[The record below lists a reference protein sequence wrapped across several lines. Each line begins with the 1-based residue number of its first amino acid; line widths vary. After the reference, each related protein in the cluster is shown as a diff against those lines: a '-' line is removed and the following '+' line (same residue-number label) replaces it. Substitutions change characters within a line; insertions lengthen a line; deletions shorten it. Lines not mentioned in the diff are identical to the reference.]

1 MTGPATDRG
10 TTERSLPDLLSDLT
24 TQMTTL
30 VRQEVE
36 LARTE
41 MTSKAS
47 RAGRGAAMIGA
58 GGAVAYAGFLVL
70 AAAVVALLV
79 ELGLDLW
86 LAALIV
92 GIVLAAIGG
101 FLAFQGQNTIKRT
114 SLAPE
119 RTIQTLQDDAEWV
132 RGQTR

>member
-1 MTGPATDRG
+1 MTQQVTERG
-10 TTERSLPDLLSDLT
+10 TTDRPLPDLLSDLM

-30 VRQEVE
+30 VRQEVD

-41 MTSKAS
+41 MTTKAS
-47 RAGRGAAMIGA
+47 RAGRGAAMVGA
-58 GGAVAYAGFLVL
+58 GGAVAYAGFLALV
-70 AAAVVALLV
+70 AAIIGLLI
-79 ELGLDLW
+79 EAGLDLW
-86 LAALIV
+86 IAALIV

-101 FLAFQGQNTIKRT
+101 FLAYSGQNTIKRT